1 MEWRREPWTLIVTD
15 GRFTY
20 ALAPVQLNTCGS
32 DSGIY
37 LVWFI
42 VTGSS
47 STSHYSSSPR
57 HRFRLH
63 RLCPTGLVRQQAS
76 QIELRA
82 SKHSLTPKLSQ
93 HLIRYP
99 SFTSAGAAD
108 PACRRRLCHRCRQL
122 VTRSI
127 TAAAFLSP
135 RQVTSCLP
143 QPLVL
148 HTQPTDTHKHPYT
161 FTFSHIHPSN
171 TPLLAVSFVAT
182 AIKRPDIP
190 RCIRRIDSIT
200 STSPCTT
207 AEQT

>member
-1 MEWRREPWTLIVTD
+1 MNAARAFLS
-15 GRFTY
+15 GR
-20 ALAPVQLNTCGS
+20 LLVS
-32 DSGIY
+32 Y
-37 LVWFI
+37 LRP
-42 VTGSS
+42 
-47 STSHYSSSPR
+47 TSLCRSSPR
-57 HRFRLH
+57 QRFRLY
-63 RLCPTGLVRQQAS
+63 RLCPTGLVDHQQAS
-76 QIELRA
+76 KIELEA
-82 SKHSLTPKLSQ
+82 STDAQAQ
-93 HLIRYP
+93 HLIRQP
-99 SFTSAGAAD
+99 QLSTRTSAGAAT

-143 QPLVL
+143 PTLVL

-161 FTFSHIHPSN
+161 FTSSHIHPSN

-182 AIKRPDIP
+182 AIKRPDIA